1 MYTAV
6 YKLVHC
12 SGEQEYD
19 LRSLGPRRSKAACLL
34 QGEAVSLSSQFLG
47 LRFPSTGADRWWM
60 GLDPGANS
68 LEEGFQN
75 GTCQCLCFQG
85 ELQLLLASSGD
96 PPRSA
101 NESDLGSFQMTASV
115 LGPRGCE
122 ILCVPFKSGVSVSP
136 NSL

>member
-1 MYTAV
+1 M
-6 YKLVHC
+6 
-12 SGEQEYD
+12 
-19 LRSLGPRRSKAACLL
+19 
-34 QGEAVSLSSQFLG
+34 SLSSQLLG
-47 LRFPSTGADRWWM
+47 LRRPSTGADSWWV

-68 LEEGFQN
+68 LEGGFQN
-75 GTCQCLCFQG
+75 GTCQCLCLQG

-101 NESDLGSFQMTASV
+101 NESDLGSFQMTASA

-122 ILCVPFKSGVSVSP
+122 ILCVPFQSGVSVSP